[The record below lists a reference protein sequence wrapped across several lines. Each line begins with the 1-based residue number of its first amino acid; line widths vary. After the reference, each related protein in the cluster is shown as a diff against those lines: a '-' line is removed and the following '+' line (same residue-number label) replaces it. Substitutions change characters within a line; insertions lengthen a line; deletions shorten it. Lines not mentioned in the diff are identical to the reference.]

1 MHQNFSYYI
10 TVNYHEGKIVN
21 SITINQFR
29 NNLQDLIKQVI
40 NQHIPI
46 KITNQ
51 DGEDFI
57 VISAEDWE
65 QQQETLFVLQ
75 NSNLMKQISHSMAT
89 HAQNQGYS
97 PNQEELN
104 EILSL

>member
-1 MHQNFSYYI
+1 MIIADF
-10 TVNYHEGKIVN
+10 TKDKTMN
-21 SITINQFR
+21 SISINQFK
-29 NNLQDLIKQVI
+29 NDLQDLIKQVI

-46 KITNQ
+46 KITGQ
-51 DGEDFI
+51 DGQDFI

-75 NSNLMKQISHSMAT
+75 NSNLMQQIAHSMAT
-89 HAQNQGYS
+89 HTQNKGYS
-97 PNQEELN
+97 PNQEELD

>member
-1 MHQNFSYYI
+1 M
-10 TVNYHEGKIVN
+10 N

-51 DGEDFI
+51 DGQDFI

-75 NSNLMKQISHSMAT
+75 NSNLMQQIAHSMVT
-89 HAQNQGYS
+89 HTQNKGYS

>member
-1 MHQNFSYYI
+1 MSFYNI
-10 TVNYHEGKIVN
+10 TVNYHEDKIVN
-21 SITINQFR
+21 SITINQFK

-46 KITNQ
+46 KITSQ
-51 DGEDFI
+51 DGQDFI

-75 NSNLMKQISHSMAT
+75 NSNLMQQIAHSMAT
-89 HAQNQGYS
+89 HTQNQGYS
-97 PNQEELN
+97 PNQEEIN
-104 EILSL
+104 EILSIWR

>member
-1 MHQNFSYYI
+1 MI
-10 TVNYHEGKIVN
+10 IVDFTKEKTMN
-21 SITINQFR
+21 SISINQFK

-75 NSNLMKQISHSMAT
+75 NNELMQQIAHSMAT
-89 HAQNQGYS
+89 HTQNQGYS

-104 EILSL
+104 EILSI

>member
-1 MHQNFSYYI
+1 MI
-10 TVNYHEGKIVN
+10 IVDFTKEKTMN
-21 SITINQFR
+21 SISINQFK
-29 NNLQDLIKQVI
+29 NDLQDLIKQVI

-46 KITNQ
+46 KITDQ
-51 DGEDFI
+51 DGQDFI

-75 NSNLMKQISHSMAT
+75 NSDLMQQVAHSMAT
-89 HAQNQGYS
+89 HTQNQGYS

-104 EILSL
+104 EILSI